1 MFNITFD
8 LTQSIL
14 PDSFSNQLPSLTT
27 LKWAILFKLMVLYVF
42 KAFQLLLPELLSPH
56 PFFSF
61 LLAEILLFHHS
72 ILNVISYVKLSQ
84 VLILRQNCYFLL
96 TAMILRLNSIIALSS
111 VNLNETKSLKL
122 LNKEWS
128 RIIGLLLF

>member
-1 MFNITFD
+1 MIWLNQFFQIHLVTSSHPLPHWNGQYCLNFWYFMFSRHFNFFC
-8 LTQSIL
+8 LKCSL
-14 PDSFSNQLPSLTT
+14 PNPFS
-27 LKWAILFKLMVLYVF
+27 
-42 KAFQLLLPELLSPH
+42 
-56 PFFSF
+56 SF
-61 LLAEILLFHHS
+61 LLAEILLLHHR

-96 TAMILRLNSIIALSS
+96 TAMILRLTSIIALSS

-122 LNKEWS
+122 LNKEWN

>member
-14 PDSFSNQLPSLTT
+14 PDSFSNQFPSLTT
-27 LKWAILFKLMVLYVF
+27 LKWAILFKLMVLDVF
-42 KAFQLLLPELLSPH
+42 KHFNFFCLNCSLPN

-84 VLILRQNCYFLL
+84 VLILRQSCYFLL

-128 RIIGLLLF
+128 RIIGLLLS